1 MEEWSLKDTC
11 NKSKSPIHLFSN
23 KNILFEK
30 KTLRYK
36 DCLSWTNPDQ
46 WIRNKIKIGDP
57 VITKWESMEK
67 WNTRNIVKY
76 FVIIESPAL
85 GEKEKTK
92 KSIHS
97 RDESDD
103 DDDILSHLNLTFNW
117 MILIGG

>member
-1 MEEWSLKDTC
+1 
-11 NKSKSPIHLFSN
+11 
-23 KNILFEK
+23 
-30 KTLRYK
+30 
-36 DCLSWTNPDQ
+36 
-46 WIRNKIKIGDP
+46 
-57 VITKWESMEK
+57 MEK

-103 DDDILSHLNLTFNW
+103 DGDDILSLSPQFDFQLDDFDR
-117 MILIGG
+117 GEKESF